1 MDYEKIGAFIAS
13 RRKNI
18 NLTQK
23 DLGDKLGITDRAV
36 SRWERGIG
44 CPDISML
51 EPLSKILKVSV
62 LEILHGE
69 IIESNEN
76 EVIVDILKSKN
87 KTIKFWKVLSL
98 VFINV
103 ILGFL
108 LFLIFTLFLLPIS
121 VRIKGN
127 TIYSVTSHSME
138 PTLNIYDNVYFE
150 TIAIEDVKEN
160 DIILFRS
167 LENEFL
173 VAHRVNKIVDTNKG
187 VSLITKGDN
196 NNSNDKEYV
205 TSSNFIGRM
214 YFKIPRLGKYALN
227 KDTGK
232 LVNLM
237 FLMFLILGIISIAF
251 LDYLQFR
258 KMILKKY

>member
-23 DLGDKLGITDRAV
+23 DLGDMLTDRAV

-87 KTIKFWKVLSL
+87 KI
-98 VFINV
+98 
-103 ILGFL
+103 
-108 LFLIFTLFLLPIS
+108 
-121 VRIKGN
+121 
-127 TIYSVTSHSME
+127 
-138 PTLNIYDNVYFE
+138 
-150 TIAIEDVKEN
+150 
-160 DIILFRS
+160 
-167 LENEFL
+167 
-173 VAHRVNKIVDTNKG
+173 
-187 VSLITKGDN
+187 
-196 NNSNDKEYV
+196 
-205 TSSNFIGRM
+205 
-214 YFKIPRLGKYALN
+214 
-227 KDTGK
+227 
-232 LVNLM
+232 
-237 FLMFLILGIISIAF
+237 
-251 LDYLQFR
+251 
-258 KMILKKY
+258 